1 MNPVRVA
8 AVGECMLELQGAPFG
23 ALRQHYGGDTFN
35 AACYLARCSPAR
47 VSFASALGDD
57 TLSEALLARWAGE
70 GIGLDLVRRL
80 PGRRP
85 GLYQIEVD
93 ERGERRFHFWR
104 ERSAARDYFSDPEP
118 TPLER
123 AAGSLDALLFS
134 GISLAILPDAGR
146 ERLLKVAAGLRA
158 AGRLVAFDNNYRPIL
173 WPDAATA
180 RHWFERAFAVASLA
194 LVTTDDH
201 QALYDLPTAQAAC
214 DAAQALAVPERVLK
228 RGAEP
233 TRVGFEGR
241 WFDVPTQA
249 VPKVVDTTAAGDSF
263 AGGYL
268 SRRLAGALPHQAAA
282 FGNRLAAR
290 VIQHPGAVIPVNA
303 MQDLMGE
310 AP

>member
-1 MNPVRVA
+1 MNAVRVA
-8 AVGECMLELQGAPFG
+8 AVGECMLELQGQPFG

-35 AACYLARCSPAR
+35 AACYLARCSGAR

-57 TLSEALLARWAGE
+57 TLSDALLARWAGE
-70 GIGLDLVRRL
+70 SIGLDLVRRL

-104 ERSAARDYFSDPEP
+104 HQSAARDYFDGLAP
-118 TPLER
+118 TPLEQ
-123 AAGSLDALLFS
+123 AASGLDALLFS

-146 ERLLKVAAGLRA
+146 ERLLRVAADLRA
-158 AGRLVAFDNNYRPIL
+158 AGKLVAFDNNYRPIL
-173 WPDAATA
+173 WPDADTA

-201 QALYDLPTAQAAC
+201 QALFKLPTAQAAC
-214 DAAQALAVPERVLK
+214 SAAQALPVPELALK

-241 WFDVPTQA
+241 WVDVPTEP

-268 SRRLAGALPHQAAA
+268 SRRLAGASPEQAAA

-290 VIQHPGAVIPVNA
+290 VIQHPGAVIPVEA
-303 MQDLMGE
+303 MRDLM
-310 AP
+310 